1 MARSHLDIRSFHS
14 SLPPLPVPVQ
24 ADPNARIINNQPKI
38 PQLEPER
45 DPGIC
50 AGNVENFAGWLRV
63 PVGIAG
69 PLRVQ
74 GVHARGDYHVP
85 LATTE
90 GALVASYHRGCHAI
104 TLSGGCLAS
113 VLAEGLQRAPGFVFS
128 NLIDAGS
135 FSLWASE
142 SFEAFQREA
151 STTTRFGKLVDLRA
165 VVEGNHVWLILEFT
179 TGDAAGQNMVTMASE
194 AICRYVARESPIP
207 VVRWYLEA
215 NMSGD
220 KKACGQTFGSVRG
233 RKVSA
238 EVVVPRA
245 VTVRTLGCTPEELTD
260 YWQMS
265 AVGGA
270 LSGSMGF
277 QGHFANAL
285 AALYLATG
293 QDAACVAESAVGVTR
308 AECTPQGDLYATV
321 TLPDILVGTV
331 GGGTRLPTQAAC
343 LASLNLPE
351 VHSARA
357 LAEIAGALCLAGE
370 LSICAAMAAGNFA
383 RAHRV
388 LSRKRPVK
396 K

>member
-1 MARSHLDIRSFHS
+1 MARSHLDIRSFRS
-14 SLPPLPVPVQ
+14 SLPPLPARVKP
-24 ADPNARIINNQPKI
+24 DPTAKLNRPPRPI
-38 PQLEPER
+38 PELEPER
-45 DPGIC
+45 DAKAS
-50 AGNVENFAGWLRV
+50 AGNIENFAGWLRL

-74 GVHARGDYHVP
+74 GVHARGDYFVP
-85 LATTE
+85 MATSE

-104 TLSGGCLAS
+104 TLSGGCFAS
-113 VLAEGLQRAPGFVFS
+113 VLAEGIQRSPGFRFKD
-128 NLIDAGS
+128 LLDAGS

-151 STTTRFGKLVDLRA
+151 STTTRHGKLVDLRA

-179 TGDAAGQNMVTMASE
+179 TGDAAGQNMVTMAAE
-194 AICRYVARESPIP
+194 AVCRYVVRHSPIRP
-207 VVRWYLEA
+207 VRWYLEA

-220 KKACGQTFGSVRG
+220 KKACGQTFGNVRG

-238 EVVVPRA
+238 EVVVPKDITKQ
-245 VTVRTLGCTPEELTD
+245 VLGCEPQELVE

-265 AVGGA
+265 SVGGA

-277 QGHFANAL
+277 QGHFANGL

-308 AECTPQGDLYATV
+308 ADITQSGDLYATV

-331 GGGTRLPTQAAC
+331 GGGTNLPTQAAC
-343 LASLNLPE
+343 LASLGLPSE
-351 VHSARA
+351 HPARA

-370 LSICAAMAAGNFA
+370 LSICAAMATGNFA

-388 LSRKRPVK
+388 LSRKRGAK
-396 K
+396 T

>member
-1 MARSHLDIRSFHS
+1 MARSHLDIRSFRS
-14 SLPPLPVPVQ
+14 SLPALPEPVR
-24 ADPNARIINNQPKI
+24 ADPQAKISSTPPRIAA
-38 PQLEPER
+38 LEPER
-45 DPGIC
+45 DPGLC
-50 AGNVENFAGWLRV
+50 EGNVENYAGWLRV

-74 GVHARGDYHVP
+74 GVHARGDYYVP

-113 VLAEGLQRAPGFVFS
+113 VLAEGIQRSPGFVFS
-128 NLIDAGS
+128 NLLEAGS
-135 FSLWASE
+135 FSMWASHR
-142 SFEAFQREA
+142 FEAFQQEA
-151 STTTRFGKLVDLRA
+151 ATTTHHGKLVDLRA

-179 TGDAAGQNMVTMASE
+179 TGDAAGQNMVTLAAE
-194 AICRYVARESPIP
+194 AVCKYILRECPIP
-207 VVRWYLEA
+207 VLRWYLEA

-220 KKACGQTFGSVRG
+220 KKACGQTFGNVRG

-245 VTVRTLGCTPEELTD
+245 VTRRTLGCTPEELAD

-265 AVGGA
+265 AVGGV

-277 QGHFANAL
+277 QGHFANGL

-308 AECTPQGDLYATV
+308 AECTSQGDLYATV

-331 GGGTRLPTQAAC
+331 GGGTRLPGQAAC
-343 LASLNLPE
+343 LASLNLPSE
-351 VHSARA
+351 HPARA
-357 LAEIAGALCLAGE
+357 LAEIAGSLCLAGE
-370 LSICAAMAAGNFA
+370 LSICAAMASGNFA

-388 LSRKRPVK
+388 LSRKRPAK